1 MQSLFKCEKT
11 KIKFKIGKD
20 SFINSRIMDEHV
32 RLESQIFVFTKNIKL
47 HNFTNT
53 HSHAGSKMC
62 KIGLSGFECCLKK
75 CH

>member
-32 RLESQIFVFTKNIKL
+32 CLESQIFVFTKNIK
-47 HNFTNT
+47 
-53 HSHAGSKMC
+53 
-62 KIGLSGFECCLKK
+62 
-75 CH
+75 